1 METLQWSGTSHLLP
15 SGCQTGREEIGR
27 GEEAEEEEEEAERDM
42 ESSVSF
48 IQANVQH
55 SIAAARIL
63 TGTVS
68 FKGTDMHQDRKVS
81 NPIAN
86 QSELIMDE
94 GRGGCG
100 RSKRQK
106 NGRPNEHFKLNKPG
120 NVTLGRVRTTIVA
133 VEKR

>member
-1 METLQWSGTSHLLP
+1 LETLQWSGTSHLLP
-15 SGCQTGREEIGR
+15 VGCQTGGEEVGR
-27 GEEAEEEEEEAERDM
+27 GEEEEEEEEAERDM

-55 SIAAARIL
+55 SIAAAARIL

-68 FKGTDMHQDRKVS
+68 FKGTDMHRDRKVS

-86 QSELIMDE
+86 QSKVIMDE

-100 RSKRQK
+100 RSERQK
-106 NGRPNEHFKLNKPG
+106 NGQPNEHFNL
-120 NVTLGRVRTTIVA
+120 
-133 VEKR
+133 